1 MKHTENLQRLKKIID
16 EIITKPQKFFKYGKK
31 SKKFIKLRI
40 KILRLASEV
49 FGPDG
54 PQRIHIK
61 KIGIVHIPFF
71 SYGNITSTN
80 MWELEDMI
88 LFGYYLKKSNYY
100 NAAYDL
106 GANIGFHS
114 IFFFKSG
121 YKKIT
126 CFEPEKDHLRE
137 LKKNLKL
144 NNSQAVKVCPKAV
157 FNKSKK
163 VQFNKIHGN
172 TTSSHILNA
181 KKNPYG
187 IITKYYVESIDFKYI
202 LPKKGMSIFKIDI
215 ENVEGVVIKRT
226 VANDWKFFDAFVEV
240 GDKENAKKI
249 FEHCKKIKIN
259 IFAHKIKW
267 KKVKKFTDMP
277 ESYHDGLVFLSKS
290 NDFNLN

>member
-1 MKHTENLQRLKKIID
+1 MKYTENLQRLKKIID

-163 VQFNKIHGN
+163 IQFNKIHGN